1 MRSRLFPFATL
12 VSALAASAAAGVL
25 PGCGGDPVSPTGTT
39 SSSTGNGTGG
49 SSSTTTTT
57 SNTSTGDTTAA
68 SGTGGAGGQVQP
80 PEHVWTECQSTD
92 QAWVR
97 RAMVA
102 ISGRRSWG
110 QAEINAYEDV
120 LKGIRV
126 AGGEGPDKPAPVG
139 GDLEPAKRLV
149 AKAMMEE
156 NAFRERWSDFVMDAL
171 HTVRIETKSQ
181 ESCYGDPISSAV
193 DNGALAAWVRD
204 NDAGAKN
211 PPIPGFTM
219 GHLLSSALQ
228 LDDLSVVY
236 RGHLFAMMNLPITG
250 ANVDF
255 VAMERIRRQ
264 DFGAVFDS
272 AYINRD
278 VVCLSCHNSEFSV
291 THDEDP
297 TKNRAW
303 PVPGLFELSLFGSSN
318 GKHPSGEEATKGPD
332 DLRAHSMLR
341 VDGVVDGSQQPYGWS
356 GKCGK
361 FSVPQSDDPLNID
374 AYFGSIKSS
383 PTNPTKGLRASVWD
397 LEASL
402 HKGVDLLAAHGL
414 RRLPGD
420 ELADPDEAFAYL
432 VAENIVEKV
441 WAEIMGSRLTIA
453 NYFARTAVQ
462 RDILQGLTEHF
473 VASHF
478 SLKTLILDILAHPA
492 FNLKAPDE
500 GCGAA
505 AYELP
510 NIFDPWSTS
519 DGDLS
524 KRGNS
529 PADGVFAI
537 SARPLVRSLHRAMEW
552 PARSEFPGDDDE
564 TSFQSAVGLFLKDA
578 DPGYRGLDF
587 QGRLTWE
594 ATYGGCP
601 NLSGY
606 DFISKIVTQSAAVPG
621 ATVAD
626 GIIAL
631 KDRLTGEPT
640 IEPTTEKPALEAL
653 IGGPLSSTDLGGLGL
668 KLRTVCGVLVSTPQ
682 LMLGGI
688 PPKDTRD
695 IPKLTPPDVTYA
707 GTCGYLSGYLAG
719 TGTPYVVTCDATS
732 ATVTKK

>member
-1 MRSRLFPFATL
+1 MRRRLFPFATL
-12 VSALAASAAAGVL
+12 ASALAFAAVAGVV
-25 PGCGGDPVSPTGTT
+25 PGCGGGDTITFP
-39 SSSTGNGTGG
+39 
-49 SSSTTTTT
+49 TTTG
-57 SNTSTGDTTAA
+57 SA
-68 SGTGGAGGQVQP
+68 SGTGPTTGAGGSGSSGATTGAGGTGGLEQP
-80 PEHVWTECQSTD
+80 PLEHAWTECQSSD

-97 RAMVA
+97 RAMLA
-102 ISGRRSWG
+102 ISGRKAWG
-110 QAEINAYEDV
+110 QAEVNAYEDV
-120 LKGIRV
+120 LKGVRIA
-126 AGGEGPDKPAPVG
+126 AGGDPNKPPLAG
-139 GDLEPAKRLV
+139 SDLEPAKRLV

-171 HTVRIETKSQ
+171 HTVRIETKTQ
-181 ESCYGDPISSAV
+181 LNCYGPPSSSAL
-193 DNGALAAWVRD
+193 DDGSLAAWVRD
-204 NDAGAKN
+204 NDAMAQI
-211 PPIPGFTM
+211 PPSQSFNM
-219 GHLLSSALQ
+219 GELLSSAIQ

-236 RGHLFAMMNLPITG
+236 RGHLFAMMSLPITG

-255 VAMERIRRQ
+255 IAMERIRRQ

-291 THDEDP
+291 THDEDKS
-297 TKNRAW
+297 KNRAW

-318 GKHPSGEEATKGPD
+318 GKHPPEEAATKGPD

-341 VDGVVDGSQQPYGWS
+341 VDGVVNGPTMPYGWS
-356 GKCGK
+356 EWCGG
-361 FSVPQSDDPLNID
+361 FSVPQENDPLNID
-374 AYFGSIKSS
+374 TYFGSIKSTPQD
-383 PTNPTKGLRASVWD
+383 PTRGLRASVWD

-420 ELADPDEAFAYL
+420 MLADPDEAFAYL

-492 FNLKAPDE
+492 FNLKPPDE
-500 GCGAA
+500 GCGVA

-510 NIFDPWSTS
+510 NIFDPWTTS
-519 DGDLS
+519 DGDLA

-529 PADGVFAI
+529 PADGVFAV
-537 SARPLVRSLHRAMEW
+537 SARPLARSLHRAMEW
-552 PARSEFPGDDDE
+552 PALADFPFSDAE
-564 TSFQSAVGLFLKDA
+564 VSFQSAIGIFLKDA

-594 ATYGGCP
+594 ATYATCT

-606 DFISKIVTQSAAVPG
+606 DFIDKIVARSAVVSG

-640 IEPTTEKPALEAL
+640 IEPITEKPALEAL
-653 IGGPLSSTDLGGLGL
+653 LGGPLASTDLSNLDGQ
-668 KLRTVCGVLVSTPQ
+668 LRTVCGVLVSTPQ

-695 IPKLTPPDVTYA
+695 TPRLTPLDVTYE
-707 GTCGYLSGYLAG
+707 GTCGYLSGYLSG
-719 TGTPYVVTCDATS
+719 TGTPYVVACGPS
-732 ATVTKK
+732 SLTVTKK

>member
-1 MRSRLFPFATL
+1 MRRRLLPLATL
-12 VSALAASAAAGVL
+12 VSALALATVAGAL
-25 PGCGGDPVSPTGTT
+25 PGCGGDDPITFPTSTT
-39 SSSTGNGTGG
+39 SGPSSTTGAGG
-49 SSSTTTTT
+49 SGSSTTTAT
-57 SNTSTGDTTAA
+57 
-68 SGTGGAGGQVQP
+68 SGTGGTGGQEQP
-80 PEHVWTECQSTD
+80 PLEHAWTDCQSSD

-110 QAEINAYEDV
+110 QAEVNAYEDV
-120 LKGIRV
+120 LKGVRV
-126 AGGEGPDKPAPVG
+126 AAGGDPNKPPPAG
-139 GDLEPAKRLV
+139 SDLEPARRLV

-156 NAFRERWSDFVMDAL
+156 NAFRERWSDFLMDAL
-171 HTVRIETKSQ
+171 HTARIETKSQ
-181 ESCYGDPISSAV
+181 ESCYGSPSPSAV
-193 DNGALAAWVRD
+193 DDGSLAAWVRD
-204 NDAGAKN
+204 NDALAQKS
-211 PPIPGFTM
+211 PSPGFTM
-219 GHLLSSALQ
+219 GDLLSSALQ

-255 VAMERIRRQ
+255 IAMERIRRQ

-291 THDEDP
+291 THDEDKA
-297 TKNRAW
+297 KNRAW

-318 GKHPSGEEATKGPD
+318 GKHPPEEAATLGPD

-341 VDGVVDGSQQPYGWS
+341 VDGVVGGGSPPYGWS
-356 GKCGK
+356 EQCGT
-361 FSVPQSDDPLNID
+361 FSVPHDNDPLNID
-374 AYFGSIKSS
+374 TYFGSIKSTPAD
-383 PTNPTKGLRASVWD
+383 PTRGLRASVWD

-420 ELADPDEAFAYL
+420 VLADPDEAFAYL

-500 GCGAA
+500 GCGVA

-510 NIFDPWSTS
+510 NIFDPWTTS
-519 DGDLS
+519 DGDLA

-552 PARSEFPGDDDE
+552 PARSDFPWDDAE
-564 TSFQSAVGLFLKDA
+564 ASFQSAIGLFLKDA

-594 ATYGGCP
+594 ATYATCP

-606 DFISKIVTQSAAVPG
+606 DFIDKIVARSTVVPG

-653 IGGPLSSTDLGGLGL
+653 LGGSLASTDLGDLDA

-695 IPKLTPPDVTYA
+695 TPKLTPLDVTYQ

-719 TGTPYVVTCDATS
+719 TGTPYLVTCDAS
-732 ATVTKK
+732 SLTVTKK